1 LCVDALY
8 KKLLGFYDGDVEQAT
23 EHCCRIFDWYYN
35 DAIVAATGKEANAS
49 RILVYPSKLNMV
61 QFKAA
66 GKTYLDTIT
75 ERRNR
80 PALTIV
86 DCGEVEEG
94 YKATPETIMFFGSGF
109 SNEDYF
115 FLQSQYD
122 DWTARYECNSKAQ
135 EELFKAICV
144 AQLTIQVTQRGVRDV
159 KEIEKAM
166 KTFQDLLKTADLK
179 PNRSAIETAGQE
191 TFGMLIKKLENDRPV
206 SKALPECEDVDGIH
220 KYIDTWFLGHLAN
233 LVKVKNPGEDDYKA
247 EVGRFTVVPPEAE
260 DR

>member
-1 LCVDALY
+1 M
-8 KKLLGFYDGDVEQAT
+8 
-23 EHCCRIFDWYYN
+23 
-35 DAIVAATGKEANAS
+35 
-49 RILVYPSKLNMV
+49 NMV
-61 QFKAA
+61 QFKAS
-66 GKTYLDTIT
+66 GKTYLDTII

-80 PALTIV
+80 PVLTIV
-86 DCGEVEEG
+86 PSCEVDEG

-166 KTFQDLLKTADLK
+166 KTFQDLLKAADLK

-191 TFGMLIKKLENDRPV
+191 TFGMLIKKLEY
-206 SKALPECEDVDGIH
+206 CGIMSTRTPT
-220 KYIDTWFLGHLAN
+220 YCGHSP
-233 LVKVKNPGEDDYKA
+233 KPGHNGA
-247 EVGRFTVVPPEAE
+247 MTLLSMPLRNCS
-260 DR
+260 R